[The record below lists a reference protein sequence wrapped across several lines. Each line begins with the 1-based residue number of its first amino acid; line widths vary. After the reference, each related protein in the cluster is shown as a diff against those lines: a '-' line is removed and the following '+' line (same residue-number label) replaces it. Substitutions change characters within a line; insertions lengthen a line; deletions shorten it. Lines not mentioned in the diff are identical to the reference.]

1 MKFYF
6 IIDIFFLIIT
16 IYLIIYSYKK
26 EIHTRLLDYVQ
37 IFIILSTSARF
48 SNKIGLF
55 LQKLYIIKP
64 DTHTTTII
72 IGFLFNLLILFSLRK
87 LISKFGKKYIENKR
101 VKKSVKLIL
110 IIPEVIILITFS
122 LYIFMQLTPS
132 KKYIYPYINKSYSY
146 PYIKSF
152 YVKFLNDDFLRVI
165 LDSDSDAQNYENVYK
180 SLKKIIN

>member
-6 IIDIFFLIIT
+6 ITDVLFLIAT

-48 SNKIGLF
+48 ANKAGIF
-55 LQKLYIIKP
+55 LQKSYIIKP
-64 DTHTTTII
+64 DTHTTAIV
-72 IGFLFNLLILFSLRK
+72 IGFLFNLLILFFLRK
-87 LISKFGKKYIENKR
+87 LISGITRKYIENKK
-101 VKKSVKLIL
+101 VKKSIKLIL

-122 LYIFMQLTPS
+122 IYIFMQLTPG
-132 KKYIYPYINKSYSY
+132 KKYIYPIVNKSYSY

-152 YVKFLNDDFLRVI
+152 YVKFLNDDFLRVM
-165 LDSDSDAQNYENVYK
+165 LDSDSDARNYEKVYD

>member
-6 IIDIFFLIIT
+6 LIDIAFLIAT
-16 IYLIIYSYKK
+16 IYLIIYSYKR
-26 EIHTRLLDYVQ
+26 EIHTKLLDYVQ

-48 SNKIGLF
+48 SNKMGIL

-64 DTHTTTII
+64 DTHTTAIV

-87 LISKFGKKYIENKR
+87 LISKVTKKYIEDKR
-101 VKKSVKLIL
+101 VKKSIKLFL
-110 IIPEVIILITFS
+110 IVPEVIILVTFS
-122 LYIFMQLTPS
+122 LYILIQLTPS
-132 KKYIYPYINKSYSY
+132 KKYIYPYVNKSYSY

-165 LDSDSDAQNYENVYK
+165 LDSNSDAQNYENVYK